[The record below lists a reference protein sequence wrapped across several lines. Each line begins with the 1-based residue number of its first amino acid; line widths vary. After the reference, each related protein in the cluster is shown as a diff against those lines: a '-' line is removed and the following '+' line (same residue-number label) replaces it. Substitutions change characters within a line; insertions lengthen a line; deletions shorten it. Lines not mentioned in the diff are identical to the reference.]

1 MSSKKIAFAVFSGA
15 LAILAASAAAEQL
28 VTSLPDGSK
37 LELTLPASW
46 QSTHQTAGPSVTV
59 RLSPAASGNFVVL
72 LTVLPVKAG
81 SPASTPEGLRA
92 VITDQGNQA
101 LPSALQDHLEI
112 AEIKGPQTIGY
123 LYHMT
128 DRKPEKGPG
137 DYREADQGAILLGQ
151 NLITVTILTH
161 PGDLATVDE
170 AKRLL
175 AAARISF
182 EQ

>member
-1 MSSKKIAFAVFSGA
+1 MSSKKIVFAVFSGA
-15 LAILAASAAAEQL
+15 LAILAASATAEQL

-37 LELTLPASW
+37 LELTLPSSW

-59 RLSPAASGNFVVL
+59 RLSSAAPGQFVVL
-72 LTVLPVKAG
+72 LTVLPVEAG

-92 VITDQGNQA
+92 IITDQGNRA
-101 LPSALQDHLEI
+101 LPSTLQDHLEI
-112 AEIKGPQTIGY
+112 AEIRGPQAIGY

-137 DYREADQGAILLGQ
+137 DYREANQGAILLGQ
-151 NLITVTILTH
+151 HLITITILTH
-161 PGDLATVDE
+161 PGDLETVDE

-175 AAARISF
+175 ETAKISSG
-182 EQ
+182 Q

>member
-1 MSSKKIAFAVFSGA
+1 MSLIKIARAVFSVA
-15 LAILAASAAAEQL
+15 LALMAASAAAEPL
-28 VTSLPDGSK
+28 VTSLPDGGK
-37 LELTLPASW
+37 LELTVPASW
-46 QSTHQTAGPSVTV
+46 QSTHQTVGPSVTV
-59 RLSPAASGNFVVL
+59 RLSSPTPGKFVVL

-81 SPASTPEGLRA
+81 SPASTLEGLRA

-112 AEIKGPQTIGY
+112 VEVKGTQTIGY

-151 NLITVTILTH
+151 HLITVTILTH
-161 PGDLATVDE
+161 PGDAATVEE

-175 AAARISF
+175 ATAKISSG
-182 EQ
+182 Q